1 MKVKINYSAMLEI
14 PEAEEYVE
22 GIADF
27 RKSNIEDTK
36 EYFCKEIDG
45 MFYNNDPKV
54 KLESNFDMIVDE

>member
-14 PEAEEYVE
+14 PETEEYVE

-36 EYFCKEIDG
+36 EHFCKEIDG

-54 KLESNFDMIVDE
+54 KLESNFDMIID